1 MPAHITITALDG
13 FPLVQPGDDLPAL
26 ILDALAANSLTL
38 QDGDVLVVAHKVVS
52 KAEGRLIRLAD
63 VVPSPEA
70 DALARETGKDPRFLE
85 LVLRESRE
93 IVRTRPGLVI
103 AEHRHG
109 WICANAAIDRSNVQQ
124 GDDGDD
130 YVLLLPKDPDASARM
145 IRQRLQEATGAT
157 IAVIIN
163 DTHGRPF
170 RIGAMG
176 VAIGVA
182 GLAPVSDLRGE
193 KDLFGYT
200 MQTSEIATADE
211 LAAAASLLQGQT
223 AQGRPVVLIRGAHYQ
238 PDEQATARQLVR
250 PRELDLFR

>member
-1 MPAHITITALDG
+1 MPAQITLTALDG
-13 FPLVQPGDDLPAL
+13 FPLVQPGDDLPSL
-26 ILDALAANSLTL
+26 ILDALAANNLTL
-38 QDGDVLVVAHKVVS
+38 HDGDVLVVAHKVVS
-52 KAEGRLIRLAD
+52 KAEGRMVRLAD
-63 VVPSPEA
+63 VEPSPAAEE
-70 DALARETGKDPRFLE
+70 LARQTGKDPRFLE
-85 LVLRESRE
+85 LVLRESHE

-124 GDDGDD
+124 DDEDET
-130 YVLLLPKDPDASARM
+130 VLLLPHDPDASARA
-145 IRQRLQEATGAT
+145 IRQRLQAATGAT

-193 KDLFGYT
+193 HDLFGYT
-200 MQTSEIATADE
+200 MQTTEIATADE

-223 AQGRPVVLIRGAHYQ
+223 AQGRPIVLIRGASYQ
-238 PDEQATARQLVR
+238 PDETATARQLVR

>member
-1 MPAHITITALDG
+1 MSAHITITALDG

-26 ILDALAANSLTL
+26 ILNALATNNITL
-38 QDGDVLVVAHKVVS
+38 RDGDVLVVAHKVVS
-52 KAEGRLIRLAD
+52 KAEGRLVRLAD
-63 VVPSPEA
+63 VLPSPA
-70 DALARETGKDPRFLE
+70 AQDLARQTGKEPRFLE

-124 GDDGDD
+124 DDEDET
-130 YVLLLPKDPDASARM
+130 VLLLPHDPDASARA
-145 IRQRLQEATGAT
+145 IRERVQAATGTT

-170 RIGAMG
+170 RIGALG

-182 GLAPVSDLRGE
+182 GLKPVSSLRGE
-193 KDLFGYT
+193 QDLFGYT
-200 MQTSEIATADE
+200 MQTTEIATADE

-223 AQGRPVVLIRGAHYQ
+223 AQGRLTLA
-238 PDEQATARQLVR
+238 
-250 PRELDLFR
+250 

>member
-1 MPAHITITALDG
+1 MPTSITIMALDG

-26 ILDALAANSLTL
+26 ILNALAANNITL
-38 QDGDVLVVAHKVVS
+38 CDGDVLVVAHKVVS
-52 KAEGRLIRLAD
+52 KAEGRLVRLAD
-63 VVPSPEA
+63 VVPSPAAEE
-70 DALARETGKDPRFLE
+70 LARQTGKDPRFLE

-103 AEHRHG
+103 AEHVHG
-109 WICANAAIDRSNVQQ
+109 WICANAAIDRSNVEQAA
-124 GDDGDD
+124 DNDET
-130 YVLLLPKDPDASARM
+130 VLLLPRDPDASARA
-145 IRQRLQEATGAT
+145 IRERVQAATGTT

-193 KDLFGYT
+193 HDLFGYT
-200 MQTSEIATADE
+200 MQTTEIATADE

-223 AQGRPVVLIRGAHYQ
+223 NQARPVVLIRGAPYH
-238 PDEQATARQLVR
+238 PDETATARQLVR